1 MPAISPADDVA
12 RSRAVLE
19 AAGYTVLPDLT
30 RPVHGVWQLVATTPA
45 TPIALLLVAVL
56 RERPAQVPGV
66 AYGPPPGWSPCTR
79 RLIHLWKA
87 DAPLPEAL
95 SL

>member
-1 MPAISPADDVA
+1 MH
-12 RSRAVLE
+12 RR
-19 AAGYTVLPDLT
+19 
-30 RPVHGVWQLVATTPA
+30 
-45 TPIALLLVAVL
+45 PIALLLVAVL

-79 RLIHLWKA
+79 RLLHVWKA
-87 DAPLPEAL
+87 DELLPEAL